1 MLKKAYLFLIFEI
14 IFQCF
19 AKNKAGVNEHTTFV
33 EIGASSS
40 NADDYDFL
48 DSQKSYEGYVVTN
61 PTRPNIS
68 QISAD
73 SVVLTWK
80 LETSIGNSD
89 PIVPVKF
96 FKIQFREFFRGRN
109 RSQWHTLGK

>member
-1 MLKKAYLFLIFEI
+1 M
-14 IFQCF
+14 
-19 AKNKAGVNEHTTFV
+19 NEHTTFV
-33 EIGASSS
+33 EIGTASPS

-68 QISAD
+68 QVSAD

-80 LETSIGNSD
+80 LETFIGNAD

-109 RSQWHTLGK
+109 RSQWHTLGE